1 MIYIHH
7 HLGLG
12 DHIICNGMVRHFVK
26 RYGDARLFCYER
38 NKKNIEYM
46 YRDLT
51 NLKFIFVNS
60 DNEVTNF
67 IKNNNLENSTVRVGF
82 ETLIKYIGDGFNES
96 FNYPTPRLT
105 FDEAFYDMVNIDFA
119 VRFNEFYIERDLELE
134 NKVLEKLNPSNE
146 KFIFIHDDPKRGYNI
161 DLNKIQSPYKEIY
174 NDMDFKIFD
183 YLSLFEK
190 AEEVHVMQSSFK
202 DLINSYEFAT
212 TKFFLHCYARGTKWS
227 DDFHSKGLNKF
238 IKIE

>member
-12 DHIICNGMVRHFVK
+12 DHIICNGMVRHLVK
-26 RYGDARLFCYER
+26 RYGDGTLFCYER

-51 NLKFIFVNS
+51 NLKFIFVDS

-67 IKNNNLENSTVRVGF
+67 IKNNNLENSTIRVGF
-82 ETLIKYIGDGFNES
+82 ETLIRYIGDGFNES
-96 FNYPTPRLT
+96 FNYPNPRLT
-105 FDEAFYDMVNIDFA
+105 FDEAFYDMVNIDFT
-119 VRFNEFYIERDLELE
+119 VRFDDFYIERDLELE

-161 DLNKIQSPYKEIY
+161 DLNKIQSPYKKIY

-202 DLINSYEFAT
+202 DLINSYKFDA